1 MAAMSDDEIRAE
13 YEVLDQ
19 SKKDVKA
26 FGVLYEKYFDRIFRF
41 IYRQTDDEEL
51 TADLCSQTFLIAMNN
66 VGKYEFRGVPVSAWF
81 YKIAGNEV
89 NKYYRKHNS
98 TKVFSL
104 EEARVRELIAQENDD
119 YDEERLYQLV
129 AYMKDLPT
137 DMIDVLQL
145 RFFEGK
151 EFNEIAFILEM
162 TESGAKMRTY
172 RALDRL
178 RTRFNLTIK
187 YDGKE

>member
-1 MAAMSDDEIRAE
+1 MSEDEIRQE

-19 SKKDVKA
+19 SRKDIGA
-26 FGVLYEKYFDRIFRF
+26 FGVLYEKYFDRIFKF
-41 IYRQTDDEEL
+41 IYRQTDDKEL
-51 TADLCSQTFLIAMNN
+51 TADLCSQTFLLALSN

-81 YKIAGNEV
+81 YKIACNEV
-89 NKYYRKHNS
+89 NKHYRNGKR

-104 EEARVRELIAQENDD
+104 EEARVRELIELENDD
-119 YDEERLYQLV
+119 YDEEQIHRLID
-129 AYMKDLPT
+129 YMKDLPT
-137 DMIDVLQL
+137 DMIEVLQL

-151 EFNEIAFILEM
+151 DFSEIAFILDM

-172 RALDRL
+172 RALDKL
-178 RTRFNLTIK
+178 RKKFKLRIK